1 MKRITEG
8 QEDRAIAT
16 IVAAFENDPVERWMY
31 PEPEAYG
38 RHFPAF
44 ARAFGGEAFVHG
56 TAWQVDDFA
65 AVALWLPPGAEADAE
80 AIGRVFVE
88 TIAAD
93 KQDDLAA
100 VAGQMDALHPK
111 DLHWYLPWLAVDPAR
126 QGQGVGAALLEE
138 CLARVDA
145 DRMPAYLE
153 TPNPRTVPFYE
164 RHGFEVT
171 GEAAAGSCPP
181 VTAMRRLT
189 PRTATAS
196 SRGAR
201 A

>member
-1 MKRITEG
+1 MKRITEA
-8 QEDRAIAT
+8 QEDRTIAT
-16 IVAAFENDPVERWMY
+16 IVAAFENDPVERWMF
-31 PEPEAYG
+31 PELGEYE
-38 RHFPAF
+38 RHFPTF
-44 ARAFGGEAFVHG
+44 VRAFGGEAFAHG

-80 AIGRVFVE
+80 AIGRVFAE
-88 TIAAD
+88 TVAAG

-100 VAGQMDALHPK
+100 VAGQMDDLHP
-111 DLHWYLPWLAVDPAR
+111 DEPHWYLPWLAVDPAR
-126 QGQGVGAALLEE
+126 QGEGLGGALLEE

-153 TPNPRTVPFYE
+153 TPNPRTVPLYE

-181 VTAMRRLT
+181 VTAMLRLR
-189 PRTATAS
+189 PRTETAS
-196 SRGAR
+196 TRDAR